1 MRILSFFLNFY
12 LSIQGIVKCTPLI
25 HNGFIYF
32 GSYDKLCYKL
42 NTSGELIWKIK
53 PRNLIK
59 LIDILINQIFIL
71 RFNLLT
77 LIMVESMFKIFYF
90 KILFLPLLLIDFFNS
105 KKISLI
111 FKMFKVNTSILMTN

>member
-1 MRILSFFLNFY
+1 M
-12 LSIQGIVKCTPLI
+12 KCTPLI

-32 GSYDKLCYKL
+32 GSYDKLYYKL
-42 NTSGELIWKIK
+42 NTNGELIWKIK

-105 KKISLI
+105 KKNSLI
-111 FKMFKVNTSILMTN
+111 FKMV